1 MNSYNI
7 KGLVLKSTNYKD
19 TDKIYSLLCYK
30 LGKINVLGKG
40 VRKISSRRAG
50 NLDTLNI
57 IEGRINE
64 GRGGI
69 KIIEEAKA
77 IDTFKS
83 IKKEYRLVTNA
94 YYLVELVYRNIEDE
108 NETDEVL
115 DALIKCLKIL
125 SKGITYPSIAV
136 NYFELLFFKYLGYEY
151 PADKIYENNDVVG
164 NIRKLQNNKIPKDLS
179 KEEAVKLDK
188 IIKNFLYRHLDAK
201 FKSLELIY

>member
-115 DALIKCLKIL
+115 DALIKCLKI
-125 SKGITYPSIAV
+125 
-136 NYFELLFFKYLGYEY
+136 
-151 PADKIYENNDVVG
+151 YENNDVVG

-179 KEEAVKLDK
+179 KEEALKLDK

>member
-136 NYFELLFFKYLGYEY
+136 SYFELLFLKYLGYEY

-179 KEEAVKLDK
+179 KEEALKLDK

>member
-125 SKGITYPSIAV
+125 SKGVTYPSIAV

-151 PADKIYENNDVVG
+151 PADKIYENIDVVG

-179 KEEAVKLDK
+179 KEEALKLDK